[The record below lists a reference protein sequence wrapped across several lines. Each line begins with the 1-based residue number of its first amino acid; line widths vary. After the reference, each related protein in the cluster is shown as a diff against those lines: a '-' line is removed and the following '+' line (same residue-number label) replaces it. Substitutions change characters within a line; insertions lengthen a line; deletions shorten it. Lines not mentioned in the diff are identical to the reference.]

1 MQYTVPASE
10 KSCPGWWT
18 LGMNIMAVQNNS
30 LSRTIIINYNFNWH
44 VIGSQ
49 NVLLIIAYRWTAVY
63 QTAFFPVAELLMKR
77 TVVTRTDYYPVTLVQ
92 VHNFLCTC
100 TLYNA
105 YLNIAQQCEFL
116 FYGRSTLTD
125 RVWRANTKSRIFS
138 VIFSRHFPAQ
148 FGGVLS
154 HSLPIYDFFSDIKSV
169 QYLVIIFTW
178 HICRGVQPV
187 SLDCSM
193 AHHSILRQ

>member
-1 MQYTVPASE
+1 M
-10 KSCPGWWT
+10 
-18 LGMNIMAVQNNS
+18 
-30 LSRTIIINYNFNWH
+30 
-44 VIGSQ
+44 
-49 NVLLIIAYRWTAVY
+49 
-63 QTAFFPVAELLMKR
+63 
-77 TVVTRTDYYPVTLVQ
+77 
-92 VHNFLCTC
+92 
-100 TLYNA
+100 YNA

-116 FYGRSTLTD
+116 FYGRSTLTH
-125 RVWRANTKSRIFS
+125 RVWRAITKSRIFS
-138 VIFSRHFPAQ
+138 VKFSRHFPAQ

-193 AHHSILRQ
+193 AHHSSLRQQFLDFLSTLNVQYSAFTFEFFQYKMNIQLLINGILSFSEIL